1 MPFLLSYNF
10 IIQFVETFD
19 PVKTF
24 DLLDCDE
31 VIQRVES
38 TVDEFLF
45 WSARTYVAVLKENG
59 RWSSMMTPSM
69 HVLLTKLVP
78 ELQRMYAREG
88 TCSVAA
94 SSTAIFETG
103 HAQSKRI
110 ADRHTVRVDAEWS

>member
-45 WSARTYVAVLKENG
+45 WSARTYVAIHT
-59 RWSSMMTPSM
+59 RPR
-69 HVLLTKLVP
+69 LTDA
-78 ELQRMYAREG
+78 LQIGA
-88 TCSVAA
+88 TL
-94 SSTAIFETG
+94 
-103 HAQSKRI
+103 
-110 ADRHTVRVDAEWS
+110 